1 VLVLSLINDLY
12 TVSTFHDIT
21 LSRVYKETDDTTVI
35 AFEIPQDL
43 KEAFKYRS
51 GQFLTL
57 RAFINGEDLRR
68 SYSLCSSPLDG
79 EWKVAVK
86 EIFEGKFS
94 TYVNRKLKTGD
105 VLQVAVPSGDFG
117 INNEDKTAAKNYVA
131 FAAGS
136 GITPMLSIIKTHL
149 ASEPNAKFKLFYL
162 NRTVKSI
169 IFKEEIEALKNTYL
183 SRFEV
188 FYFLSREHRDIP
200 LFNGRFDQ
208 GKMQTLT
215 QTLINAP
222 FTDHAFICGPE
233 EMIFL
238 IRDEL
243 VAAGM
248 KKENVHFELFVSGLS
263 DADKARAAA
272 ALEKKVDGVEVTII
286 DGSKEF
292 HFVLGKEHDNVLD
305 AAIAAGTDLPYA
317 CKGGVCS
324 TCKCRVV
331 AGSVAMKVNYALS
344 DEEVEKGFALSCV
357 SVPTSKKL
365 ILDYDV

>member
-1 VLVLSLINDLY
+1 
-12 TVSTFHDIT
+12 VSTFHNIT
-21 LSRVYKETDDTTVI
+21 LSQVYKETDDTTVL
-35 AFEIPQDL
+35 AFDIPQEL
-43 KEAFKYRS
+43 KEEFKYRQ

-57 RAFINGEDLRR
+57 RATIDGEDVRR

-94 TYVNRKLKTGD
+94 TYVNRELKAGD
-105 VLQVAVPSGDFG
+105 VLQVAAPSGDFG
-117 INNEDKTAAKNYVA
+117 IECYEENEAKNYVA

-169 IFKEEIEALKNTYL
+169 IFKEEIEALKNQYL
-183 SRFEV
+183 NRFEV

-208 GKMQTLT
+208 EKLQTLT

-222 FTDHAFICGPE
+222 HTDHAFICGPE

-272 ALEKKVDGVEVTII
+272 ALEKKVDGVDVTII

-292 HFVLGKEHDNVLD
+292 HFVLGDDFDNVLD
-305 AAIAAGTDLPYA
+305 GAIGAGADLPYA

-324 TCKCRVV
+324 TCKCKVIE
-331 AGSVAMKVNYALS
+331 GTVAMKVNYALT
-344 DEEVEKGFALSCV
+344 DEEVEKGFVLSCV

-365 ILDYDV
+365 VVDYDV

>member
-1 VLVLSLINDLY
+1 MTDFYDIRLSQ
-12 TVSTFHDIT
+12 
-21 LSRVYKETDDTTVI
+21 VYKETSDTTVL
-35 AFEIPQDL
+35 AFDIPDHL
-43 KEAFKYRS
+43 KKVFNYRQ

-57 RAFINGEDLRR
+57 RATIDGEDVRR

-79 EWKVAVK
+79 KLKVAVK

-105 VLQVAVPSGDFG
+105 TIQVAVPSGDFG
-117 INNEDKTAAKNYVA
+117 IDCYDETQCRNYIA

-149 ASEPNAKFKLFYL
+149 KKEPKSKFKLFYL

-169 IFKEEIEALKNTYL
+169 IFKEEIEALKNEYIN
-183 SRFEV
+183 RFEV
-188 FYFLSREHRDIP
+188 FYFLSREFRDIP

-208 GKMQTLT
+208 EKLRVLT

-222 FTDHAFICGPE
+222 HTDHAFICGPE

-248 KKENVHFELFVSGLS
+248 KKDHIHYELFVSGLS

-272 ALEKKVDGVEVTII
+272 ALEQKVEGVDITII

-292 HFVLGKEHDNVLD
+292 HFVLPDDIDNVLD
-305 AAIAAGTDLPYA
+305 GAINAGADLPYA

-324 TCKCRVV
+324 TCKCKVRE
-331 AGSVAMKVNYALS
+331 GSVQMKVNYALT
-344 DEEVEKGFALSCV
+344 DEEVEKGYVLSCV

-365 ILDYDV
+365 VVDYDV

>member
-1 VLVLSLINDLY
+1 VNNFHNIV
-12 TVSTFHDIT
+12 VSQ
-21 LSRVYKETDDTTVI
+21 VYKETDDTTVVSF
-35 AFEIPQDL
+35 AVPQDIK
-43 KEAFKYRS
+43 KEFDYRA

-57 RAFINGEDLRR
+57 RTTINGEDLRR

-86 EIFEGKFS
+86 QIFEGKFS
-94 TYVNRKLKTGD
+94 TYINRELKVGD
-105 VLQVAVPSGDFG
+105 ILQVAAPSGDFG
-117 INNEDKTAAKNYVA
+117 IETMDANQPKNYVA

-149 ASEPNAKFKLFYL
+149 AKEPNSKFKLFYL
-162 NRTVKSI
+162 NKTVKSI
-169 IFKEEIEALKNTYL
+169 IFKEEIESLKNKYL

-188 FYFLSREHRDIP
+188 FYFLSREHRDID
-200 LFNGRFDQ
+200 LFNGRFDKEKLQ
-208 GKMQTLT
+208 LLT
-215 QTLINAP
+215 KTLINAP
-222 FTDHAFICGPE
+222 YIDDAFICGPE

-248 KKENVHFELFVSGLS
+248 KKDHIHFELFVSGLS

-272 ALEKKVDGVEVTII
+272 ALDKKVEGVAVTII

-292 HFVLGKEHDNVLD
+292 HFVLDKQFDNVLD
-305 AAIAAGTDLPYA
+305 GAINAGADLPFA

-324 TCKCRVV
+324 TCKCKVIE
-331 AGSVAMKVNYALS
+331 GSVAMKVNYALT
-344 DEEVEKGFALSCV
+344 DEEVEKGFTLSCV

-365 ILDYDV
+365 VVSYDV

>member
-1 VLVLSLINDLY
+1 MN
-12 TVSTFHDIT
+12 TFHDIQ
-21 LSRVYKETDDTTVI
+21 LSQVYKETDDTTVLS
-35 AFEIPQDL
+35 FNVPEEL
-43 KEAFKYRS
+43 REEFMYRQ

-57 RAFINGEDLRR
+57 RTTINGEDVRR
-68 SYSLCSSPLDG
+68 SYSLCSSPLDN

-86 EIFEGKFS
+86 EIYQGKFS
-94 TYVNRKLKTGD
+94 TYVNRELKTGD
-105 VLQVAVPSGDFG
+105 TLQVAAPSGDFG
-117 INNEDKTAAKNYVA
+117 IECDTSDKAKSYVA

-149 ASEPNAKFKLFYL
+149 QKEPKAKFKLFYL
-162 NRTVKSI
+162 NRTAKSI

-208 GKMQTLT
+208 EKMRVLT

-222 FTDHAFICGPE
+222 YTDDAFICGPE

-248 KKENVHFELFVSGLS
+248 KEENVHFELFVSGLS
-263 DADKARAAA
+263 EADKARAAA

-292 HFVLGKEHDNVLD
+292 HFVLGDDHDNVLD
-305 AAIAAGTDLPYA
+305 GAIAAGADLPFA

-324 TCKCRVV
+324 TCKCKVEE
-331 AGSVAMKVNYALS
+331 GSVEMKVNYALTD
-344 DEEVEKGFALSCV
+344 DEVDKGYVLSCV
-357 SVPTSKKL
+357 SVPTSKNL
-365 ILDYDV
+365 VVNFDV

>member
-1 VLVLSLINDLY
+1 MN
-12 TVSTFHDIT
+12 TFHNIT
-21 LSRVYKETDDTTVI
+21 LSEVYKETDDTTVL
-35 AFEIPQDL
+35 AFDVPEEL
-43 KEAFKYRS
+43 KKEFNYRQ

-57 RAFINGEDLRR
+57 RASIDGEDVRR
-68 SYSLCSSPLDG
+68 SYSLCSSPLDD

-86 EIFEGKFS
+86 EIYQGKFS
-94 TYVNRKLKTGD
+94 TFVNRKLKAGD
-105 VLQVAVPSGDFG
+105 SIQVAAPSGDFG
-117 INNEDKTAAKNYVA
+117 IECYSEVESKNYVA

-149 ASEPNAKFKLFYL
+149 KKEPLAKFKLFYL
-162 NRTVKSI
+162 NRTASSI
-169 IFKEEIEALKNTYL
+169 IFKEEIEALKNQYL

-200 LFNGRFDQ
+200 LFNGRFDKE
-208 GKMQTLT
+208 KMQTLT

-222 FTDHAFICGPE
+222 HTDHAFICGPE

-248 KKENVHFELFVSGLS
+248 KAENVHYELFVSGLS
-263 DADKARAAA
+263 EEDKARAAA
-272 ALEKKVDGVEVTII
+272 ALEQKVDGVEVTII

-292 HFVLGKEHDNVLD
+292 HFVLGEDYDNVLD
-305 AAIAAGTDLPYA
+305 GAIAAGADLPYA

-324 TCKCRVV
+324 TCKCKVKE
-331 AGSVAMKVNYALS
+331 GSVAMKVNYALTE
-344 DEEVEKGFALSCV
+344 EEVAKGLVLSCV

-365 ILDYDV
+365 VVDYDV

>member
-1 VLVLSLINDLY
+1 M
-12 TVSTFHDIT
+12 STFHNIT
-21 LSRVYKETDDTTVI
+21 LSQVYKETDDTTVL
-35 AFEIPQDL
+35 AFQVPDEL
-43 KEAFKYRS
+43 KDAFKYHS

-57 RAFINGEDLRR
+57 RAIINGEDLRR

-94 TYVNRKLKTGD
+94 TYVNRELKTGD
-105 VLQVAVPSGDFG
+105 VLQVAAPSGDFG
-117 INNEDKTAAKNYVA
+117 LDQVDKTAAKNYIA

-169 IFKEEIEALKNTYL
+169 IFKEEIEALKNKYL

-200 LFNGRFDQ
+200 LFNGRFDRE
-208 GKMQTLT
+208 KLQTLT

-222 FTDHAFICGPE
+222 YTDHAFICGPE
-233 EMIFL
+233 DMIFL

-263 DADKARAAA
+263 EADKARAAA
-272 ALEKKVDGVEVTII
+272 ALEKKVDGVDVTII
-286 DGSKEF
+286 DGSREF
-292 HFVLGKEHDNVLD
+292 KFVLGDDHDNVLD
-305 AAIAAGTDLPYA
+305 AAIAAGADLPYA

-331 AGSVAMKVNYALS
+331 EGSVEMKVNYALT
-344 DEEVEKGFALSCV
+344 DEEVEKGFVLSCV

-365 ILDYDV
+365 VVDYDV

>member
-1 VLVLSLINDLY
+1 MN
-12 TVSTFHDIT
+12 TFHNIT
-21 LSRVYKETDDTTVI
+21 LSEVYKETDDTTVL
-35 AFEIPQDL
+35 AFDVPEEL
-43 KEAFKYRS
+43 KKEFNYRQ

-57 RAFINGEDLRR
+57 RATIDGEDVRR
-68 SYSLCSSPLDG
+68 SYSLCSSPLDD

-86 EIFEGKFS
+86 EIYEGKFS
-94 TYVNRKLKTGD
+94 TFVNRKLKAGD
-105 VLQVAVPSGDFG
+105 SIQVAAPSGDFG
-117 INNEDKTAAKNYVA
+117 IECYSEAESKNYVA

-149 ASEPNAKFKLFYL
+149 KKEPLAKFKLFYL
-162 NRTVKSI
+162 NRTASSI
-169 IFKEEIEALKNTYL
+169 IFKEEIEALKNQYL

-200 LFNGRFDQ
+200 LFNGRFDKE
-208 GKMQTLT
+208 KMQTLT

-222 FTDHAFICGPE
+222 HTDHAFICGPE

-248 KKENVHFELFVSGLS
+248 KAENVHFELFVSGLS
-263 DADKARAAA
+263 EEDKARAAA
-272 ALEKKVDGVEVTII
+272 ALEQKVDGVEVTII

-292 HFVLGKEHDNVLD
+292 HFVLGDDHDNVLD
-305 AAIAAGTDLPYA
+305 GAIAAGADLPYA

-324 TCKCRVV
+324 TCKCKVKE
-331 AGSVAMKVNYALS
+331 GSVAMKVNYALTE
-344 DEEVEKGFALSCV
+344 EEVAKGLVLSCV

-365 ILDYDV
+365 VVDYDV

>member
-1 VLVLSLINDLY
+1 MSNFY
-12 TVSTFHDIT
+12 KIT
-21 LSRVYKETDDTTVI
+21 LSQVYKETDDTTVI
-35 AFEIPQDL
+35 AFDVPQEL
-43 KEAFKYRS
+43 KEEFNYRP

-57 RAFINGEDLRR
+57 RAMINGEDVRR
-68 SYSLCSSPLDG
+68 SYSLCSSPLDN

-94 TYVNRKLKTGD
+94 TYVNRDLKTGD
-105 VLQVAVPSGDFG
+105 VLQVSAPSGDFG
-117 INNEDKTAAKNYVA
+117 IEVSEENDVKNYIA

-169 IFKEEIEALKNTYL
+169 IFKEEIEALKNKYL

-200 LFNGRFDQ
+200 LFNGRFD
-208 GKMQTLT
+208 KEKLQTLT
-215 QTLINAP
+215 KTLINAP
-222 FTDHAFICGPE
+222 HTDHAFICGPE

-238 IRDEL
+238 IRDQL

-272 ALEKKVDGVEVTII
+272 ALEKKVDGVDVTII
-286 DGSKEF
+286 DGSRKF
-292 HFVLGKEHDNVLD
+292 KFVLGNDFDNVLD
-305 AAIAAGTDLPYA
+305 GAIGAGADLPYA

-324 TCKCRVV
+324 TCKCQVLE
-331 AGSVAMKVNYALS
+331 GSVAMKVNYALTE
-344 DEEVEKGFALSCV
+344 EEVEKGFVLSCV

-365 ILDYDV
+365 VVNYDV

>member
-1 VLVLSLINDLY
+1 MN
-12 TVSTFHDIT
+12 TFHNIT
-21 LSRVYKETDDTTVI
+21 LSEVYKETDDTTVL
-35 AFEIPQDL
+35 AFDVPEEL
-43 KEAFKYRS
+43 KKEFNYRQ

-57 RAFINGEDLRR
+57 RATIDGEDVRR
-68 SYSLCSSPLDG
+68 SYSLCSSPLDD

-86 EIFEGKFS
+86 EIYEGKFS
-94 TYVNRKLKTGD
+94 TFVNRKLKAGD
-105 VLQVAVPSGDFG
+105 SIQVAAPSGDFG
-117 INNEDKTAAKNYVA
+117 IECYSEAESKNYVA

-149 ASEPNAKFKLFYL
+149 KKEPLAKFKLFYL
-162 NRTVKSI
+162 NRTASSI
-169 IFKEEIEALKNTYL
+169 IFKEEIEALKNQYL

-200 LFNGRFDQ
+200 LFNGRFDKE
-208 GKMQTLT
+208 KMQTLT

-222 FTDHAFICGPE
+222 HTDHAFICGPE

-248 KKENVHFELFVSGLS
+248 KAENVHYELFVSGLS
-263 DADKARAAA
+263 EEDKARAAA
-272 ALEKKVDGVEVTII
+272 ALEQKVDGVEVTII

-292 HFVLGKEHDNVLD
+292 HFVLGDDHDNVLD
-305 AAIAAGTDLPYA
+305 GAIAAGADLPYA

-324 TCKCRVV
+324 TCKCKVKE
-331 AGSVAMKVNYALS
+331 GSVAMKVNYALTE
-344 DEEVEKGFALSCV
+344 EEVAKGWCLVA
-357 SVPTSKKL
+357 
-365 ILDYDV
+365 

>member
-1 VLVLSLINDLY
+1 MVN
-12 TVSTFHDIT
+12 TFYDIK
-21 LSRVYKETDDTTVI
+21 LNQVYKETDDTTVI
-35 AFEIPQDL
+35 SFDVPQEL
-43 KEAFKYRS
+43 KEDFKYRQ

-57 RAFINGEDLRR
+57 RAVIDGEDVRR
-68 SYSLCSSPLDG
+68 SYSLCSSPLDE

-86 EIFEGKFS
+86 EIYKGKFS
-94 TYVNRKLKTGD
+94 TYVNRELKTGD
-105 VLQVAVPSGDFG
+105 TLRVAAPSGDFG
-117 INNEDKTAAKNYVA
+117 IDCDTENATKNYIA

-149 ASEPNAKFKLFYL
+149 AAEPKAKFKLFYL
-162 NRTVKSI
+162 NRTAKSI
-169 IFKEEIEALKNTYL
+169 IFKEEIEALKNKYL

-188 FYFLSREHRDIP
+188 FYFLSREKRDID

-208 GKMQTLT
+208 EKLQMLT
-215 QTLINAP
+215 KTLINAP
-222 FTDHAFICGPE
+222 HTDHAFICGPE

-272 ALEKKVDGVEVTII
+272 ALEKKVDGVDVTII

-292 HFVLGKEHDNVLD
+292 HFVLGKDFDNVLD
-305 AAIAAGTDLPYA
+305 GAIGAGADLPFA

-324 TCKCRVV
+324 TCKCQILE
-331 AGSVAMKVNYALS
+331 GSVEMKVNYALTE
-344 DEEVEKGFALSCV
+344 EEVEKGYALSCV

-365 ILDYDV
+365 VVSYDV

>member
-1 VLVLSLINDLY
+1 MNK
-12 TVSTFHDIT
+12 FHDIR
-21 LSRVYKETDDTTVI
+21 LSEVYKETGDTAVLTFDVPEELRSD
-35 AFEIPQDL
+35 FD
-43 KEAFKYRS
+43 YRQ

-57 RAFINGEDLRR
+57 RATINGEDVRR
-68 SYSLCSSPLDG
+68 SYSLCSSPLDQ

-94 TYVNRKLKTGD
+94 TYVNRELKTGD
-105 VLQVAVPSGDFG
+105 TLQVAAPSGDFG
-117 INNEDKTAAKNYVA
+117 IECVDETVTKNYVA

-149 ASEPNAKFKLFYL
+149 KSEPNAKFKLFYL
-162 NRTVKSI
+162 NRTAKSI
-169 IFKEEIEALKNTYL
+169 IFKEEIEALKNKYL

-200 LFNGRFDQ
+200 LFNGRFDKEKLQ
-208 GKMQTLT
+208 QLT

-222 FTDHAFICGPE
+222 HTDDAFICGPE

-248 KKENVHFELFVSGLS
+248 KKENIHFELFVSGLS
-263 DADKARAAA
+263 DADKTRAAA
-272 ALEKKVDGVEVTII
+272 ALEKKVQGVDVTII

-292 HFVLGKEHDNVLD
+292 HFVLADEFDNVLD
-305 AAIAAGTDLPYA
+305 GAIAAGADLPYA

-324 TCKCRVV
+324 TCKCKVEE
-331 AGSVAMKVNYALS
+331 GSVEMKVNYALT
-344 DEEVEKGFALSCV
+344 DEEVAKGYVLSCV

-365 ILDYDV
+365 VVNYDV

>member
-1 VLVLSLINDLY
+1 MSNFY
-12 TVSTFHDIT
+12 NIT
-21 LSRVYKETDDTTVI
+21 ASQVYKETDDTTVV
-35 AFEIPQDL
+35 AFAVPQEIK
-43 KEAFKYRS
+43 KEFDYRA

-57 RAFINGEDLRR
+57 RTMINGEDVRR
-68 SYSLCSSPLDG
+68 SYSLCSSPLDD

-94 TYVNRKLKTGD
+94 TYINRELKIGD
-105 VLQVAVPSGDFG
+105 TLQVAAPSGDFG
-117 INNEDKTAAKNYVA
+117 IETLDVNQPKNYVA

-149 ASEPNAKFKLFYL
+149 AKEPNSKFKLFYL
-162 NRTVKSI
+162 NKTVKSI
-169 IFKEEIEALKNTYL
+169 IFKEEIEALKNKYL

-188 FYFLSREHRDIP
+188 FYFLSREHRDID
-200 LFNGRFDQ
+200 LFNGRFDKEKLQ
-208 GKMQTLT
+208 LLT
-215 QTLINAP
+215 KTLINAP
-222 FTDHAFICGPE
+222 YIDDAFICGPE

-248 KKENVHFELFVSGLS
+248 KKEHIHYELFVSGLS

-272 ALEKKVDGVEVTII
+272 ALDKKVEGVAITII

-292 HFVLGKEHDNVLD
+292 HFVLDKQFDNVLD
-305 AAIAAGTDLPYA
+305 GAINAGADLPYA

-324 TCKCRVV
+324 TCKCKVID
-331 AGSVAMKVNYALS
+331 GSVAMKVNYALT
-344 DEEVEKGFALSCV
+344 DEEVEKGFVLSCV

-365 ILDYDV
+365 VVSYDV

>member
-1 VLVLSLINDLY
+1 MSR
-12 TVSTFHDIT
+12 FHDIQ
-21 LSRVYKETDDTTVI
+21 LSDVYKETNDTTVLT
-35 AFEIPQDL
+35 FDVPDEL
-43 KEAFKYRS
+43 KEEFRFRQ

-57 RAFINGEDLRR
+57 RARINGEDVRR
-68 SYSLCSSPLDG
+68 SYSLCSSPLDD

-86 EIFEGKFS
+86 EIFDGKFS
-94 TYVNRKLKTGD
+94 TYANRELKAGD
-105 VLQVAVPSGDFG
+105 RLQVAAPSGDFG
-117 INNEDKTAAKNYVA
+117 IDCEAESEAKNYIA

-149 ASEPNAKFKLFYL
+149 AQEPHAKFKLFYL

-169 IFKEEIEALKNTYL
+169 IFKEELEALKNKYFNRL
-183 SRFEV
+183 EV

-208 GKMQTLT
+208 EKLQVLT

-222 FTDHAFICGPE
+222 HTDHAFICGPE

-248 KKENVHFELFVSGLS
+248 KKENIHFELFVSGLS
-263 DADKARAAA
+263 EEDKARAAK
-272 ALEKKVDGVEVTII
+272 ALEKKVDGVDVTVI

-292 HFVLGKEHDNVLD
+292 HFVLGEDHDNVLD
-305 AAIAAGTDLPYA
+305 AAIAAGADLPFA

-324 TCKCRVV
+324 TCKCKVRE
-331 AGSVAMKVNYALS
+331 GSVEMKVNYALTE
-344 DEEVEKGFALSCV
+344 EEVEKGFVLSCV

-365 ILDYDV
+365 VVDYDV

>member
-1 VLVLSLINDLY
+1 MNK
-12 TVSTFHDIT
+12 FHDIR
-21 LSRVYKETDDTTVI
+21 LSEVYKETEDTTVL
-35 AFEIPQDL
+35 AFDVPDEL
-43 KEAFKYRS
+43 RTEFNYRQ

-57 RAFINGEDLRR
+57 RTMIDGEDVRR
-68 SYSLCSSPLDG
+68 SYSLCSSPLDH

-94 TYVNRKLKTGD
+94 THVNRRLKVGD
-105 VLQVAVPSGDFG
+105 MLQVAAPSGDFG
-117 INNEDKTAAKNYVA
+117 VECNTEVKGKNYIA

-136 GITPMLSIIKTHL
+136 GITPTLSIIKTHL
-149 ASEPNAKFKLFYL
+149 KKEPNAKFKLFYL

-169 IFKEEIEALKNTYL
+169 IFKEEIEGLKNSYL

-188 FYFLSREHRDIP
+188 FYFLSREHRNIP

-208 GKMQTLT
+208 EKLQQLT

-222 FTDHAFICGPE
+222 HTDDAFICGPE

-272 ALEKKVDGVEVTII
+272 ALEKKVDGVDVTII

-292 HFVLGKEHDNVLD
+292 HFVLADEYDNVLD
-305 AAIAAGTDLPYA
+305 GAIAAGADLPYA

-324 TCKCRVV
+324 TCKCRVEE
-331 AGSVAMKVNYALS
+331 GSVEMKVNYALS
-344 DEEVEKGFALSCV
+344 DEEVAKGYVLSCV

-365 ILDYDV
+365 VINYDV

>member
-1 VLVLSLINDLY
+1 VNK
-12 TVSTFHDIT
+12 FHDIK
-21 LSRVYKETDDTTVI
+21 LSEVYKETEDTTVL
-35 AFEIPQDL
+35 AFEVPEDL
-43 KEAFKYRS
+43 REEFNYRQ

-57 RAFINGEDLRR
+57 RTMIDGEDVRR
-68 SYSLCSSPLDG
+68 SYSLCSSPLDQ

-94 TYVNRKLKTGD
+94 THVNRKLKAGD
-105 VLQVAVPSGDFG
+105 TLQVAAPSGDFG
-117 INNEDKTAAKNYVA
+117 IECELEGVGKNYIA

-149 ASEPNAKFKLFYL
+149 QSEPNAKFKLFYL
-162 NRTVKSI
+162 NRTAKSI
-169 IFKEEIEALKNTYL
+169 IFKEEIEALKNSYL

-208 GKMQTLT
+208 EKLQQLT

-222 FTDHAFICGPE
+222 HTDHAFICGPE
-233 EMIFL
+233 EMIFM

-272 ALEKKVDGVEVTII
+272 ALEKKVDGVDVTII

-292 HFVLGKEHDNVLD
+292 HFILSKDYDTVLD
-305 AAIAAGTDLPYA
+305 GAIAAGADLPYA

-324 TCKCRVV
+324 TCKCKVEE
-331 AGSVAMKVNYALS
+331 GSVEMKVNYALT
-344 DEEVEKGFALSCV
+344 DEEVAKGYVLSCV

-365 ILDYDV
+365 VVNYDV

>member
-1 VLVLSLINDLY
+1 MFLY
-12 TVSTFHDIT
+12 FDNNNVTTFYPIT
-21 LSRVYKETDDTTVI
+21 LSQVYKETADTTVL
-35 AFEIPQDL
+35 AFNVPQEL
-43 KEAFKYRS
+43 KEAFRYHA

-57 RAFINGEDLRR
+57 RATINGEDLRR
-68 SYSLCSSPLDG
+68 SYSLCSSPLDN

-86 EIFEGKFS
+86 EIYEGKFS
-94 TYVNRKLKTGD
+94 TYVNKSLKTGD
-105 VLQVAVPSGDFG
+105 VLQVAAPSGDFG
-117 INNEDKTAAKNYVA
+117 IKTVTNANKPKNYVA

-162 NRTVKSI
+162 NKTVKSI
-169 IFKEEIEALKNTYL
+169 IFKEEIEALKNKYL

-188 FYFLSREHRDIP
+188 FYFLSKEFRDIP

-208 GKMQTLT
+208 EKLQTLT
-215 QTLINAP
+215 KTLINATT
-222 FTDHAFICGPE
+222 TDHAFICGPE
-233 EMIFL
+233 DMIFL
-238 IRDEL
+238 IRDAL

-248 KKENVHFELFVSGLS
+248 KKEHIHFELFVSGLS
-263 DADKARAAA
+263 AADKARATA
-272 ALEKKVDGVEVTII
+272 ALQKKVDGVAVTII

-305 AAIAAGTDLPYA
+305 GAIAAGADLPYA

-324 TCKCRVV
+324 TCKCKVIE
-331 AGSVAMKVNYALS
+331 GSVAMKVNYALT
-344 DEEVEKGFALSCV
+344 DEEVEKGFVLSCV

-365 ILDYDV
+365 VVNYDV

>member
-1 VLVLSLINDLY
+1 MTEFY
-12 TVSTFHDIT
+12 DIQ
-21 LSRVYKETDDTTVI
+21 LKEVYKETEDTTVLS
-35 AFEIPQDL
+35 FDVPDDL
-43 KEAFKYRS
+43 KEDFKYRQ

-57 RAFINGEDLRR
+57 RTIINGEDLRR
-68 SYSLCSSPLDG
+68 SYSLCSSPLDN

-94 TYVNRKLKTGD
+94 TYVNRELKAGD
-105 VLQVAVPSGDFG
+105 SLKVGVPSGDFG
-117 INNEDKTAAKNYVA
+117 IECVGEEQTKNYIA

-149 ASEPNAKFKLFYL
+149 KSEPKAKFKLFYL
-162 NRTVKSI
+162 NRTAKSI
-169 IFKEEIEALKNTYL
+169 IFKEEIEALKNQYL
-183 SRFEV
+183 NRFEV
-188 FYFLSREHRDIP
+188 FYFLSREDRDIP
-200 LFNGRFDQ
+200 LFNGRFDKQ
-208 GKMQTLT
+208 KLQLLT
-215 QTLINAP
+215 QTFINAP
-222 FTDHAFICGPE
+222 HTDHAFICGPE

-263 DADKARAAA
+263 EDDKARAAA
-272 ALEKKVDGVEVTII
+272 ALEKKVDGVDVTII

-292 HFVLGKEHDNVLD
+292 HFILGDEYDNVLD
-305 AAIAAGTDLPYA
+305 GAIGAGADLPFA

-324 TCKCRVV
+324 TCKCKVV
-331 AGSVAMKVNYALS
+331 EGSVEMKVNYALT

-365 ILDYDV
+365 IVDYDV

>member
-1 VLVLSLINDLY
+1 MLVLCKHNDLLS
-12 TVSTFHDIT
+12 VSNFYKIT
-21 LSRVYKETDDTTVI
+21 LSQVYKETDDTTVI
-35 AFEIPQDL
+35 AFDVPQEL
-43 KEAFKYRS
+43 KEEFNYRP

-57 RAFINGEDLRR
+57 RAMINGEDVRR
-68 SYSLCSSPLDG
+68 SYSLCSSPLDN

-94 TYVNRKLKTGD
+94 TYVNRDLKTGD
-105 VLQVAVPSGDFG
+105 VLQVSAPSGDFG
-117 INNEDKTAAKNYVA
+117 IEVSEENDVKNYIA

-169 IFKEEIEALKNTYL
+169 IFKEEIEALKNKYL

-200 LFNGRFDQ
+200 LFNGRFD
-208 GKMQTLT
+208 KEKLQTLT
-215 QTLINAP
+215 KTLINAP
-222 FTDHAFICGPE
+222 HTDHAFICGPE

-238 IRDEL
+238 IRDQL

-272 ALEKKVDGVEVTII
+272 ALEKKVDGVDVTII
-286 DGSKEF
+286 DGSREF
-292 HFVLGKEHDNVLD
+292 KFVLGNDFDNVLD
-305 AAIAAGTDLPYA
+305 GAIGAGADLPYA

-324 TCKCRVV
+324 TCKCQVLE
-331 AGSVAMKVNYALS
+331 GSVAMKVNYALT
-344 DEEVEKGFALSCV
+344 DEEVEKGFVLSCV

-365 ILDYDV
+365 VVNYDV

>member
-1 VLVLSLINDLY
+1 MN
-12 TVSTFHDIT
+12 TFHNIT
-21 LSRVYKETDDTTVI
+21 LSEVYKETDDTTVL
-35 AFEIPQDL
+35 AFDVPKEL
-43 KEAFKYRS
+43 KKEFNYRQ

-57 RAFINGEDLRR
+57 RATIDGEDVRR
-68 SYSLCSSPLDG
+68 SYSLCSSPLDD

-86 EIFEGKFS
+86 EIYQGKFS
-94 TYVNRKLKTGD
+94 TFVNRKLKAGD
-105 VLQVAVPSGDFG
+105 SIQVAAPSGDFG
-117 INNEDKTAAKNYVA
+117 IECYSEAESKNYVA

-149 ASEPNAKFKLFYL
+149 KKEPLAKFKLFYL
-162 NRTVKSI
+162 NRTASSI
-169 IFKEEIEALKNTYL
+169 IFKEEIEALKNQYL

-200 LFNGRFDQ
+200 LFNGRFDKE
-208 GKMQTLT
+208 KMQTLT

-222 FTDHAFICGPE
+222 HTDHAFICGPE

-248 KKENVHFELFVSGLS
+248 KAENVHYELFVSGLS
-263 DADKARAAA
+263 EEDKARAAA
-272 ALEKKVDGVEVTII
+272 ALEQKVDGVEVTII

-292 HFVLGKEHDNVLD
+292 HFVLGDDHDNVLD
-305 AAIAAGTDLPYA
+305 GAIAAGADLPYA

-324 TCKCRVV
+324 TCKCKVKE
-331 AGSVAMKVNYALS
+331 GSVAMKVNYALTE
-344 DEEVEKGFALSCV
+344 EEVAKGLVLSCV

-365 ILDYDV
+365 VVDYDV

>member
-1 VLVLSLINDLY
+1 MNKFYEIRLSE
-12 TVSTFHDIT
+12 
-21 LSRVYKETDDTTVI
+21 VYKETDDTTVL
-35 AFEIPQDL
+35 AFDVPEEL
-43 KEAFKYRS
+43 REEFKYRQ

-57 RAFINGEDLRR
+57 RATVDGEDLRR
-68 SYSLCSSPLDG
+68 SYSLCSSPLNK

-94 TYVNRKLKTGD
+94 TYVNRELKVGD
-105 VLQVAVPSGDFG
+105 TLQVAAPSGDFG
-117 INNEDKTAAKNYVA
+117 IECTDGSEGKRYIA

-149 ASEPNAKFKLFYL
+149 QSEPNAKFQLFYL
-162 NRTVKSI
+162 NRTAKSI
-169 IFKEEIEALKNTYL
+169 IFKEEIEALKNNYL
-183 SRFEV
+183 TRFEV
-188 FYFLSREHRDIP
+188 FYFLSREQRDIP

-208 GKMQTLT
+208 EKLQQLT

-222 FTDHAFICGPE
+222 HTDHAFICGPE
-233 EMIFL
+233 EMIFM

-272 ALEKKVDGVEVTII
+272 ALEKKVDGVDVTIL
-286 DGSKEF
+286 DGGKEF
-292 HFVLGKEHDNVLD
+292 HFVLDKNFDNVLD
-305 AAIAAGTDLPYA
+305 AAIAAGADLPFA

-324 TCKCRVV
+324 TCKCQLKE
-331 AGSVAMKVNYALS
+331 GSVEMKVNYALS
-344 DEEVEKGFALSCV
+344 DEEVEKGFILSCV

-365 ILDYDV
+365 VVDYDV